1 MELKRSFRAVAE
13 AIDGMPEAETTDFL
27 ARLVLILASDLN
39 DAEKFERAV
48 QRAKA
53 AIKQQETAE

>member
-13 AIDGMPEAETTDFL
+13 AIDGIPESETTDFL

-39 DAEKFERAV
+39 DAEKFEQAV
-48 QRAKA
+48 RRAKA
-53 AIKQQETAE
+53 AVKNQETAE